1 MPDDVVRQSRGCGSV
16 LGIISVENMVKSDVM
31 RSFRQFHLRTDITK
45 VLDTGIRCKVAQT
58 LRNYVLYHSLRDS
71 SGFYRA
77 VFEIYIDI

>member
-16 LGIISVENMVKSDVM
+16 LGIISVENMVKSEVM
-31 RSFRQFHLRTDITK
+31 RSFRQFHLRTAITK

-58 LRNYVLYHSLRDS
+58 LRNYVLYHSLRDG